1 MAHLPPKFYQALAI
15 AKVIPKRKN
24 KRLAIL
30 AWCAAV
36 KKAINEH

>member
-1 MAHLPPKFYQALAI
+1 MLNPNFYKAYAI
-15 AKVIPKRKN
+15 AKSIPKRKN

-36 KKAINEH
+36 KKAIG

>member
-1 MAHLPPKFYQALAI
+1 MISLKFKQAYAI
-15 AKVIPKRKN
+15 ANAIPHRKN

-36 KKAINEH
+36 KKAING